1 VVIGTDC
8 TGSCKSNYHTI
19 TTTTVQYDK
28 YYDMNWTYG
37 HINIDNCSWYWLYC
51 LTPLVYLLPQTCIIW
66 RSNLLN
72 YVRTWWRLNQKHV
85 LCTNVRYLRFIAS
98 YTFMQS
104 YWLVDAKAH
113 YVMLCYVMLC
123 VIDIST
129 LNKAYLIWF
138 DLIDWFLVV
147 FLLYSQREQSH
158 KRNMFFLQVHIVK

>member
-1 VVIGTDC
+1 MVCQFYWWRKPEYRKNPPTCRKSLTIFITWYCIEYTSPCTGFELATLVVIGTDC

-72 YVRTWWRLNQKHV
+72 YVRIWWRLNQKHV
-85 LCTNVRYLRFIAS
+85 LCTNVRYLRFIA
-98 YTFMQS
+98 
-104 YWLVDAKAH
+104 
-113 YVMLCYVMLC
+113 
-123 VIDIST
+123 
-129 LNKAYLIWF
+129 
-138 DLIDWFLVV
+138 
-147 FLLYSQREQSH
+147 
-158 KRNMFFLQVHIVK
+158 